1 MVAYLISCL
10 KETLRISLRLQYRNT
25 CHNVQP
31 NAAANENKKI
41 ELHSNFHNKTKKE
54 KLPNFIG
61 HRPCFIPEIDF
72 FSEKNTKSIAP
83 KKSIWCSIT

>member
-41 ELHSNFHNKTKKE
+41 ELRSNFYNKTKKG

-61 HRPCFIPEIDF
+61 HKPGFIPEIDF
-72 FSEKNTKSIAP
+72 FLRKIQNH
-83 KKSIWCSIT
+83 